1 MIVEGG
7 EIVGNL
13 VGNINRRGANRT
25 LVTSQAFNRVIQEV
39 LTHGQ

>member
-13 VGNINRRGANRT
+13 VGNINERGANRN

-39 LTHGQ
+39 LAYKQ